1 MRRTFP
7 VRARAQYFGRA
18 RVKRLTLWPVVDPK
32 DDLAVFTS
40 SYGGTLALA
49 VTARP
54 EVDIDE
60 VVRRFALRFPAKEMA
75 A

>member
-1 MRRTFP
+1 MT
-7 VRARAQYFGRA
+7 
-18 RVKRLTLWPVVDPK
+18 RLTLWPVVDPK

-54 EVDIDE
+54 EVEIDD
-60 VVRRFALRFPAKEMA
+60 VVRRFALRFPLKEMVA
-75 A
+75 